1 MSLTDAVRLGA
12 PWSEAEMV
20 REKDG
25 LLSLSRVE
33 EREITPVW
41 LSMVNAGS
49 SQVTEQLRQSCGQGE
64 NHSHVAIHFFRD
76 KHRMKYNCGLF
87 DSSLW

>member
-1 MSLTDAVRLGA
+1 MNEGGSTIAVRLGT

-41 LSMVNAGS
+41 LSMVNVGS
-49 SQVTEQLRQSCGQGE
+49 SQVTE
-64 NHSHVAIHFFRD
+64 
-76 KHRMKYNCGLF
+76 
-87 DSSLW
+87 